1 MNTYHAAFW
10 SPSHSN
16 DERYTMSHRYTYC
29 QSTLTGKRS
38 AKLSPSFNTHT
49 EHTVSVVQHQETVI
63 MWISVFLISSILHIT
78 AGNEGCTL
86 SGTYHPIQEITA
98 FTGQSVLLPCSC
110 TVRQFDTPRF
120 TWTKFTLR
128 QEPVILTQSDLYI
141 DRVELFNRKCPG
153 NLSVLL
159 SHLTQDDQGDY
170 RCTIDDREN
179 WDRMRDIRLHVKGCS
194 LSDSNQLEI
203 VRSPGQSV
211 LLPCSC
217 NELQAKPHGLT
228 WTKHPDIPLTKSDLY
243 RGRVTKF
250 NTESSPG
257 NLSVLLSFI
266 TKEDQ
271 GWYRCT
277 INNLDTRNIHITVK
291 GTDTVRTSGEAPSA
305 SSLQNNTIQYI
316 LMAVLPV
323 ILVIAG
329 MALYIYKRNK
339 RKKTTGDNSSGIK
352 TEGEKNDEDDSTAM
366 YSTVADR
373 NTGLGN
379 NTTPLSAP
387 DDPNAMYAAVQHRN
401 PNQEDTTTPL
411 SAPDD
416 PSVIYSTIV
425 HMKGKGKAAVSLES
439 SGEIEYASVKTGR
452 SS

>member
-1 MNTYHAAFW
+1 
-10 SPSHSN
+10 
-16 DERYTMSHRYTYC
+16 
-29 QSTLTGKRS
+29 
-38 AKLSPSFNTHT
+38 
-49 EHTVSVVQHQETVI
+49 

-86 SGTYHPIQEITA
+86 SGTNHPLQEITA

-110 TVRQFDTPRF
+110 TVRQFDTPRL
-120 TWTKFTLR
+120 TWTKLTLG

-141 DRVELFNRKCPG
+141 DRVELLNRKHPG

-170 RCTIDDREN
+170 RCTLEDSDN
-179 WDRMRDIRLHVKGCS
+179 WDIERDIRLYVKGCS

-217 NELQAKPHGLT
+217 NELQAKPHKLT
-228 WTKHPDIPLTKSDLY
+228 WTKLPAIPLTKCDLY
-243 RGRVTKF
+243 RDRVAMF

-277 INNLDTRNIHITVK
+277 INNQDTRDIHITVE
-291 GTDTVRTSGEAPSA
+291 GTVRTSGEAPSA
-305 SSLQNNTIQYI
+305 SSLQNNPIQYV
-316 LMAVLPV
+316 LMAVLVV
-323 ILVIAG
+323 ILIIAG

-339 RKKTTGDNSSGIK
+339 SI
-352 TEGEKNDEDDSTAM
+352 
-366 YSTVADR
+366 YPQ
-373 NTGLGN
+373 LQ
-379 NTTPLSAP
+379 PL
-387 DDPNAMYAAVQHRN
+387 DDPNAMHATVQHRN
-401 PNQEDTTTPL
+401 ANQEDTTTPL
-411 SAPDD
+411 CAPDD
-416 PSVIYSTIV
+416 TSVIYCTIV
-425 HMKGKGKAAVSLES
+425 HMTGKGKTAVSLEN
-439 SGEIEYASVKTGR
+439 SGEIEYASIKTGR

>member
-1 MNTYHAAFW
+1 
-10 SPSHSN
+10 
-16 DERYTMSHRYTYC
+16 
-29 QSTLTGKRS
+29 
-38 AKLSPSFNTHT
+38 
-49 EHTVSVVQHQETVI
+49 

-86 SGTYHPIQEITA
+86 SGTNHPLQEITA

-110 TVRQFDTPRF
+110 T
-120 TWTKFTLR
+120 
-128 QEPVILTQSDLYI
+128 
-141 DRVELFNRKCPG
+141 
-153 NLSVLL
+153 
-159 SHLTQDDQGDY
+159 DDQGDY
-170 RCTIDDREN
+170 RCTLEDSDN
-179 WDRMRDIRLHVKGCS
+179 WDIERDIRLHVKGCS

-217 NELQAKPHGLT
+217 NELQAKPHKLT
-228 WTKHPDIPLTKSDLY
+228 WTKLPAIPLTKCDLY
-243 RGRVTKF
+243 RDRVAMF

-277 INNLDTRNIHITVK
+277 INNQDTRDIHITVE

-305 SSLQNNTIQYI
+305 SSLQNNPIQYV

-323 ILVIAG
+323 ILIIAG

-339 RKKTTGDNSSGIK
+339 RKKTTGNNSRGSK
-352 TEGEKNDEDDSTAM
+352 TGGENNDE
-366 YSTVADR
+366 
-373 NTGLGN
+373 
-379 NTTPLSAP
+379 
-387 DDPNAMYAAVQHRN
+387 DDPNAMNATVQHRN
-401 PNQEDTTTPL
+401 ANQEDTTTPL

-416 PSVIYSTIV
+416 PSVIYCTIV
-425 HMKGKGKAAVSLES
+425 HMTGKGKAAVSLEN
-439 SGEIEYASVKTGR
+439 SGEIEYASIKTGR

>member
-1 MNTYHAAFW
+1 MTAVL
-10 SPSHSN
+10 
-16 DERYTMSHRYTYC
+16 C
-29 QSTLTGKRS
+29 QALTIHCRRS
-38 AKLSPSFNTHT
+38 LRSQASLFSCP
-49 EHTVSVVQHQETVI
+49 
-63 MWISVFLISSILHIT
+63 
-78 AGNEGCTL
+78 A
-86 SGTYHPIQEITA
+86 P
-98 FTGQSVLLPCSC
+98 VL
-110 TVRQFDTPRF
+110 
-120 TWTKFTLR
+120 
-128 QEPVILTQSDLYI
+128 
-141 DRVELFNRKCPG
+141 DRVELLNRRHPG

-170 RCTIDDREN
+170 RCTIEDSDN
-179 WDRMRDIRLHVKGCS
+179 WDIARDIRLYVKGCS

-217 NELQAKPHGLT
+217 NELQAKPHKLT
-228 WTKHPDIPLTKSDLY
+228 WTKLSAIPLTKRDLY
-243 RGRVTKF
+243 RDRVAMF

-277 INNLDTRNIHITVK
+277 INNQDTRDIHITVE

-305 SSLQNNTIQYI
+305 SSLQNNTIQYV

-323 ILVIAG
+323 ILIIAG
-329 MALYIYKRNK
+329 MALYIYKRNTSIYPQLQPLK
-339 RKKTTGDNSSGIK
+339 KAMWECGNGSFCVLNSVFFIPGKKTTGNNSRGSK
-352 TEGEKNDEDDSTAM
+352 TGGENNDEDDPTAM
-366 YSTVADR
+366 YSMVADR
-373 NTGLGN
+373 NTGLSI
-379 NTTPLSAP
+379 NTTPLGAL
-387 DDPNAMYAAVQHRN
+387 DDPNAMHATVQHRN
-401 PNQEDTTTPL
+401 ANQEDTTTPL

-416 PSVIYSTIV
+416 PSVIYCTIV
-425 HMKGKGKAAVSLES
+425 HMTGKGKAAVSLEN

>member
-1 MNTYHAAFW
+1 
-10 SPSHSN
+10 
-16 DERYTMSHRYTYC
+16 
-29 QSTLTGKRS
+29 
-38 AKLSPSFNTHT
+38 
-49 EHTVSVVQHQETVI
+49 

-86 SGTYHPIQEITA
+86 SGTNHLLQEITA

-110 TVRQFDTPRF
+110 TVRQFDTPRL
-120 TWTKFTLR
+120 TWTKLTLS

-141 DRVELFNRKCPG
+141 DRVKLFNRKCPG

-170 RCTIDDREN
+170 RCTIEDREN
-179 WDRMRDIRLHVKGCS
+179 WDIARDIRLYVKGCS

-228 WTKHPDIPLTKSDLY
+228 WTKLPAIPLTKSDLY
-243 RGRVTKF
+243 RDRVAMF

-277 INNLDTRNIHITVK
+277 INNQDTRDIHITVK
-291 GTDTVRTSGEAPSA
+291 ETDGKKHHHQRPETTKALPTTASNGTDTVRTSGEAPSA
-305 SSLQNNTIQYI
+305 SSLQNNTIQYV

-323 ILVIAG
+323 ILIIAG

-339 RKKTTGDNSSGIK
+339 RKNTTGDNSSGSK
-352 TEGEKNDEDDSTAM
+352 TGGENNDEDDSTAM

-379 NTTPLSAP
+379 NTTALGAP
-387 DDPNAMYAAVQHRN
+387 DDPNAMHATVQHRN
-401 PNQEDTTTPL
+401 ANQEDTTTPL

-416 PSVIYSTIV
+416 PSVIYCTIV
-425 HMKGKGKAAVSLES
+425 HMTGKGKAAVSLES
-439 SGEIEYASVKTGR
+439 SGEIEYASIKTGR

>member
-1 MNTYHAAFW
+1 
-10 SPSHSN
+10 
-16 DERYTMSHRYTYC
+16 
-29 QSTLTGKRS
+29 
-38 AKLSPSFNTHT
+38 
-49 EHTVSVVQHQETVI
+49 

-86 SGTYHPIQEITA
+86 SGTNHPLQEITA

-110 TVRQFDTPRF
+110 TVRQFDTPRL
-120 TWTKFTLR
+120 TWTKLTL
-128 QEPVILTQSDLYI
+128 
-141 DRVELFNRKCPG
+141 
-153 NLSVLL
+153 
-159 SHLTQDDQGDY
+159 
-170 RCTIDDREN
+170 
-179 WDRMRDIRLHVKGCS
+179 GCS

-217 NELQAKPHGLT
+217 NELQAKPHKLT
-228 WTKHPDIPLTKSDLY
+228 WTKLPAIPLTKCDLY
-243 RGRVTKF
+243 RDRVAMF

-277 INNLDTRNIHITVK
+277 INNQDTRDIHITVE

-305 SSLQNNTIQYI
+305 SSLQNNPIQYV

-323 ILVIAG
+323 ILIIAG

-339 RKKTTGDNSSGIK
+339 RKKTTGNNSRGSK
-352 TEGEKNDEDDSTAM
+352 TGGENNDE
-366 YSTVADR
+366 
-373 NTGLGN
+373 
-379 NTTPLSAP
+379 
-387 DDPNAMYAAVQHRN
+387 DDPNAMNATVQHRN
-401 PNQEDTTTPL
+401 ANQEDTTTPL

-416 PSVIYSTIV
+416 PSVIYCTIV
-425 HMKGKGKAAVSLES
+425 HMTGKGKAAVSLEN
-439 SGEIEYASVKTGR
+439 SGEIEYASIKTGR

>member
-1 MNTYHAAFW
+1 
-10 SPSHSN
+10 
-16 DERYTMSHRYTYC
+16 
-29 QSTLTGKRS
+29 
-38 AKLSPSFNTHT
+38 
-49 EHTVSVVQHQETVI
+49 

-86 SGTYHPIQEITA
+86 SGTNHPLQEITA

-110 TVRQFDTPRF
+110 TVRQFDTPRL
-120 TWTKFTLR
+120 TWTKFTLS

-179 WDRMRDIRLHVKGCS
+179 WDRVRDIRLHVKGCS

-243 RGRVTKF
+243 RDRVTKF

-277 INNLDTRNIHITVK
+277 INNLDSRDIHITVK
-291 GTDTVRTSGEAPSA
+291 ETDGKKE
-305 SSLQNNTIQYI
+305 NTITKHPKVTPTKRSETTE
-316 LMAVLPV
+316 ALPTT
-323 ILVIAG
+323 ASNG
-329 MALYIYKRNK
+329 
-339 RKKTTGDNSSGIK
+339 KKTTGDDSSGIK

-387 DDPNAMYAAVQHRN
+387 DDPNAIYAAVQHRN
-401 PNQEDTTTPL
+401 ANQEDTTTPL

>member
-1 MNTYHAAFW
+1 
-10 SPSHSN
+10 
-16 DERYTMSHRYTYC
+16 
-29 QSTLTGKRS
+29 
-38 AKLSPSFNTHT
+38 
-49 EHTVSVVQHQETVI
+49 
-63 MWISVFLISSILHIT
+63 MWISVFLISSTLHIT

-86 SGTYHPIQEITA
+86 SGTNHPLQEITA

-110 TVRQFDTPRF
+110 TVHQFDTPRL
-120 TWTKFTLR
+120 TWTKFTLG

-141 DRVELFNRKCPG
+141 DRVELLNRKHPG

-170 RCTIDDREN
+170 RCTIKDSDN
-179 WDRMRDIRLHVKGCS
+179 WDIERDIRLYVKGCS

-217 NELQAKPHGLT
+217 NELQAKPHKLT
-228 WTKHPDIPLTKSDLY
+228 WTKLPAIPLTKRDLY
-243 RGRVTKF
+243 RDRVAMF

-271 GWYRCT
+271 GWYRCR
-277 INNLDTRNIHITVK
+277 INNQDTRDIHITVE

-305 SSLQNNTIQYI
+305 SSLQNNTIQYV

-323 ILVIAG
+323 ILIIAG

-339 RKKTTGDNSSGIK
+339 RKKTTGNNSRGSK
-352 TEGEKNDEDDSTAM
+352 TGGENNDEDDPTAM
-366 YSTVADR
+366 YSMVADR
-373 NTGLGN
+373 NTGLSI
-379 NTTPLSAP
+379 NTTPRSAL
-387 DDPNAMYAAVQHRN
+387 DDPNAMHATVQHRN
-401 PNQEDTTTPL
+401 ANQEDTTTPL

-416 PSVIYSTIV
+416 PSVIYCTIV
-425 HMKGKGKAAVSLES
+425 HMTGKGKAAVSLEN
-439 SGEIEYASVKTGR
+439 SGEIEYASIKTGR